1 MSLWRLF
8 HLHIIMSLPAVS
20 VPHKLRS
27 ISSEPMLAITVH
39 NGRSESLQWW
49 WVNYVG
55 NPVYYSTIRSGSE
68 VIQLTFGTHPW
79 LITTLSG
86 DLVGVYIP
94 YTANANIS
102 IE

>member
-1 MSLWRLF
+1 MSLWRL
-8 HLHIIMSLPAVS
+8 SLAHYYAFLPTVS

-27 ISSEPMLAITVH
+27 ISSEPMLAVTVH

-49 WVNYVG
+49 WVNYAG
-55 NPVYYSTIRSGSE
+55 SPVYYSTIRSGSE
-68 VIQLTFGTHPW
+68 IIQLTFATHPW